1 MSDSQLNQKLNSSI
15 HPSQTDKTL
24 SVLKEIV
31 GKAMG
36 VSSSEI
42 DDRTNFLEL
51 GFESVQLLQING
63 AIKKAFGLNISLKL
77 LIENSST
84 INELAVYIS
93 QQMPSIEPT
102 LTPDRPETNN
112 SKPKKEESL
121 LPEKYLDRQTDNT
134 AIKRLMAQQLEVM
147 SKQLEFLR
155 ENISPKQ
162 KQPTRIP
169 TETIEPER
177 PKQIPIQNSKS
188 KIQNFPSSANLTPRQ
203 KEHLDALI
211 ARVIERTQA
220 SKNLTQNDRVHHAN
234 SRSVL
239 GFRPSIK
246 EMVYPIYPQRS
257 SGARIW
263 DIDGNEYIDMSM
275 GFGALLFGHS
285 PSFIINAIQDYV
297 HQGIQHGP
305 QSALAGKAAQLVC
318 ELTGQERAC
327 FCNDGSEAV
336 MGAIRIA
343 RAITGREKI
352 AFFAGSY
359 HGTLDE
365 VLVAGVPSEDGK
377 LRSIAIAPGI
387 PQHKVEQVIVLDYGN
402 PKSLDIIRSH
412 ASELAA
418 ILVEPIQ
425 SAKPD
430 LQPKEFLHELRQ
442 LTQEMGIVLIFDEV
456 ITGFRMHPG
465 GMQALWNIRAD
476 ITTYGKAIGGGMPIG
491 VIAGK
496 ATFMDALDGGF
507 WSYGDASYPEVEVT
521 HFAGTFFKHPLVMA
535 ATLAA
540 LTHLKNSG
548 AKLQEELTTKTIKLV
563 NTLNTYFEQKQ
574 LPIQVVH
581 FGSLFRFAYS
591 PTLNWM
597 DLFFYH
603 LLEKGIFA
611 LENRRL
617 FLSTA
622 HTDEDI
628 ERMIQAVKESISEM
642 QEGGFLPP
650 EVLCRGS
657 APVPAPNPKGATTGG
672 LPLQENETALPREG
686 GLQTLPLTEAQKE
699 LWVMAQ
705 MGENVS
711 RAYNQSTT
719 IHLRGSFNLVAA
731 RKAIQEVV
739 DRHEALGA
747 TFSPSGDYQQINS
760 TLTINIP
767 VVDFSTLDDSD
778 RATHLE
784 EFLATEARQ
793 TFNLETGPLV
803 RTQIVKLEEKHHLL
817 VLTVHHIIADG
828 WSLGVLQQELA
839 AIYTAEWQAI
849 AHQLPQPMQLSEYVQ
864 WEASQQESA
873 KMAKAEAYWLQQFSS
888 SVPVLELPTDRPRP
902 SVNRYVGTR
911 QSFILD
917 TSFYDALKNA
927 SIKFKSTLFTT
938 ALAGFLALL
947 HRLTG
952 QEDIVIGIPSAG
964 QLSVEGESLVG
975 HYVNLLPI
983 RSQVGTNPTF
993 TQYLSSI
1000 KQVLSDA
1007 YDHQIYP
1014 FIRLVKKLNLPRDTS
1029 RPPLVTILFNW
1040 DRPMATLESF
1050 SQKVEF
1056 VRNTTNSSIS
1066 DIFLDIHQQ
1075 NDELVVDCEYNTD
1088 LFDSQTIERWM
1099 KHWQTLLES
1108 IFANPEQRVWD
1119 LPLLK
1124 SPEIKQLLL
1133 EWNDTQTDYPQ
1144 HCIHELFE
1152 AQVECT
1158 PDAVAVMFENQSLT
1172 YRELNAKANQLAHY
1186 LQKLGVNSEVIV
1198 GICLERSLDPIV
1210 AILGVLKAGGAY
1222 LPLDP
1227 NYPQERLDFMLSDA
1241 QLSVLI
1247 THSSLVKN
1255 FPKMTVLCLDTDWE
1269 IIQQESQENPVNSST
1284 IDNVAYVIYTSGS
1297 TGKPKGV
1304 LGLHRGAINRFYW
1317 MWQTY
1322 PFKEEEVCC
1331 QKTSLNF
1338 VDSVWEIFGPLLQGI
1353 RTIIISDRILKDP
1366 HQFVETLANNQVT
1379 RLVLVP
1385 SLLRLLLDTF
1395 ADLQKRLPKLNFW
1408 VTSGETLS
1416 VELLQKFQQILPKS
1430 TLLNLYGS
1438 SEVSADVTCYNID
1451 PQNKVNSQVLIGRA
1465 IANTQIYVLDKN
1477 LQPVPIGIPGELY
1490 VGGAGLARGYLNR
1503 PELTLERFIPN
1514 PLASVHTE
1522 LSTKLYKTGDL
1533 VRYLPDGNLEF
1544 LGRIDNQ
1551 VKIRG
1556 FRIELGEI
1564 EAVLAQHPSVRQV
1577 IVLARENEINN
1588 QQLVAYLISDPE
1600 QAIAV
1605 SELHRLLQEKLPNYM
1620 IPSAFIVLETL
1631 PLLPNGKVD
1640 CRALPALEQARPK
1653 LEAAYQAPR
1662 TEIEQTIAAIWQEF
1676 LHLEEVGIQDNFF
1689 DLGGDSLLLVRVHSQ
1704 MQKIF
1709 QREFSLVGMFQYPTI
1724 GYLAEYLIKEE
1735 NKQRSYANNS
1745 QSSITPTDS
1754 INRRRQVRQ
1763 EHRAARQ
1770 RRE

>member
-15 HPSQTDKTL
+15 HPSPTDKIL
-24 SVLKEIV
+24 SALKEIV

-36 VSSSEI
+36 VSASEI

-63 AIKKAFGLNISLKL
+63 AIKKVFGLNISLKL

-84 INELAVYIS
+84 LNELAVYIA
-93 QQMPSIEPT
+93 QQIPSVEPT
-102 LTPDRPETNN
+102 LTPDFPGKNN
-112 SKPKKEESL
+112 SKLNKKESPF
-121 LPEKYLDRQTDNT
+121 PENNVVRQTDNT

-147 SKQLEFLR
+147 SKQLDFLR

-169 TETIEPER
+169 TATIAQER
-177 PKQIPIQNSKS
+177 QREIPIQNPKS
-188 KIQNFPSSANLTPRQ
+188 KIQKSPSPANLTPRQ
-203 KEHLDALI
+203 QEHLDALI

-234 SRSVL
+234 SRSIL

-285 PSFIINAIQDYV
+285 PSFIIDAIQDYV
-297 HQGIQHGP
+297 RQGIQHGP
-305 QSALAGKAAQLVC
+305 QSAMAGKAAQLVC

-365 VLVAGVPSEDGK
+365 VLVAGVPSEEGN
-377 LRSIAIAPGI
+377 LRSIAIAAGI

-402 PKSLDIIRSH
+402 PKSLDIIRAR

-418 ILVEPIQ
+418 VLVEPIQ

-442 LTQEMGIVLIFDEV
+442 LTQETGITLIFDEV

-476 ITTYGKAIGGGMPIG
+476 ITTYGKAIGGGLPIG

-496 ATFMDALDGGF
+496 AAFMDALDGGF
-507 WSYGDASYPEVEVT
+507 WRYGDASYPEVEVT

-540 LTHLKNSG
+540 LTHIKNSG
-548 AKLQEELTTKTIKLV
+548 AKLQEELTAKTIKLA

-574 LPIQVVH
+574 LPIQIVH

-622 HTDEDI
+622 HTDADI

-642 QEGGFLPP
+642 QQGGFLPG
-650 EVLCRGS
+650 ESGV
-657 APVPAPNPKGATTGG
+657 
-672 LPLQENETALPREG
+672 ENGKKSSRSPIADR
-686 GLQTLPLTEAQKE
+686 QFSIPLTEAQKE

-719 IHLRGSFNLVAA
+719 IHLRGLFNLTAA

-739 DRHEALGA
+739 DRHEALRS

-767 VVDFSTLDDSD
+767 VVDLSSLDNSD
-778 RATHLE
+778 RETHLA
-784 EFLATEARQ
+784 EFLAREARE
-793 TFNLETGPLV
+793 TFHLETGPLV
-803 RTQIVKLEEKHHLL
+803 RTKIVKLEQQHHLF

-828 WSLGVLQQELA
+828 WSLGVLQQELT
-839 AIYTAEWQAI
+839 AIYTAECQAI

-864 WEASQQESA
+864 WEASQQESPE
-873 KMAKAEAYWLQQFSS
+873 MAKAEAYWLQQFSS
-888 SVPVLELPTDRPRP
+888 SVPVLELPTDRPRS

-911 QSFILD
+911 QTFTLD
-917 TSFYDALKNA
+917 KTVYGALKHE

-938 ALAGFLALL
+938 VLAGFFALL

-952 QEDIVIGIPSAG
+952 QDDIVIGIPSAG

-983 RSQVGTNPTF
+983 RSQVVENPTF
-993 TQYLSSI
+993 TEYLSSI

-1029 RPPLVTILFNW
+1029 RPPLVTILFNL
-1040 DRPMATLESF
+1040 DRPLATSESF

-1056 VRNTTNSSIS
+1056 VRNPTNSSIS

-1075 NDELVVDCEYNTD
+1075 NDEFVVDCEYNTD

-1108 IFANPEQRVWD
+1108 IIANPEQRVWD

-1124 SPEIKQLLL
+1124 SAELKQLLV
-1133 EWNDTQTDYPQ
+1133 EWNDTQTGYPH

-1152 AQVECT
+1152 AQVERT
-1158 PDAVAVMFENQSLT
+1158 PDAVAVMFGDQNLT
-1172 YRELNAKANQLAHY
+1172 YRELNTKANQLAHY
-1186 LQKLGVNSEVIV
+1186 LQKLGVKSEVMV
-1198 GICLERSLDPIV
+1198 GICLERSLDSIV
-1210 AILGVLKAGGAY
+1210 AILGILKAGGAY

-1227 NYPQERLDFMLSDA
+1227 AYPQERLDFMLADA
-1241 QLSVLI
+1241 KLSLVI
-1247 THSSLVKN
+1247 SHSSLVKN
-1255 FPKMTVLCLDTDWE
+1255 FAKMTVICLDTDWE
-1269 IIQQESQENPVNSST
+1269 IIQQENRENPVSHST

-1304 LGLHRGAINRFYW
+1304 LGLHRGAINRFQW

-1322 PFKEEEVCC
+1322 PFKGEEVCC

-1353 RTIIISDRILKDP
+1353 PTIIISDRILKDP
-1366 HQFVETLANNQVT
+1366 HQFVETLANNKVT

-1408 VTSGETLS
+1408 VTSGEALS
-1416 VELLQKFQQILPKS
+1416 VDLLQKFRQILPES

-1438 SEVSADVTCYNID
+1438 SEVSADVTCYSSS
-1451 PQNKVNSQVLIGRA
+1451 PQDRANSQVLIGRA
-1465 IANTQIYVLDKN
+1465 IANTQIYVLDRN
-1477 LQPVPIGIPGELY
+1477 LQPVPIGVPGELY

-1503 PELTLERFIPN
+1503 PELTSEKFIPN
-1514 PLASVHTE
+1514 PLAIVDREQT
-1522 LSTKLYKTGDL
+1522 TKLYKTGDL

-1577 IVLARENEINN
+1577 IVLARENEPDN
-1588 QQLVAYLISDPE
+1588 QQLVAYIVSDSE
-1600 QAIAV
+1600 QPIAA

-1620 IPSAFIVLETL
+1620 IPSAFVMLETL
-1631 PLLPNGKVD
+1631 LLLPNGKVD
-1640 CRALPALEQARPK
+1640 RRSLPAPEQARPK

-1662 TEIEQTIAAIWQEF
+1662 TEIEQTIGAIWQEY
-1676 LHLEEVGIQDNFF
+1676 LHLEEVGIHDNFF

-1724 GYLAEYLIKEE
+1724 GYLAEYLIQEE
-1735 NKQRSYANNS
+1735 NKQRSYANHS
-1745 QSSITPTDS
+1745 QPSITPTDS

-1770 RRE
+1770 RREQP

>member
-1 MSDSQLNQKLNSSI
+1 MFDSQLNQKLNLSI
-15 HPSQTDKTL
+15 HPSQTDKIL

-42 DDRTNFLEL
+42 DDKNNFLEL

-93 QQMPSIEPT
+93 QQIPPIEPT
-102 LTPDRPETNN
+102 LTPARPETNN
-112 SKPKKEESL
+112 SKPKKKESL
-121 LPEKYLDRQTDNT
+121 LPENHLDRQTDNT

-147 SKQLEFLR
+147 SKQLDFLR

-169 TETIEPER
+169 TETIEQER
-177 PKQIPIQNSKS
+177 LEEIPIQNPKS
-188 KIQNFPSSANLTPRQ
+188 KIQKSPSSANLTPRQ
-203 KEHLDALI
+203 QEHLDALM
-211 ARVIERTQA
+211 ARVIKRTQA
-220 SKNLTQNDRVHHAN
+220 SKNLTQNDRIHHAN
-234 SRSVL
+234 PRSVL

-246 EMVYPIYPQRS
+246 EMVYPIYPQKS

-285 PSFIINAIQDYV
+285 PSFIIDAIQDQV

-305 QSALAGKAAQLVC
+305 QSAMAGKAAQLVC
-318 ELTGQERAC
+318 ELTGQERAS

-365 VLVAGVPSEDGK
+365 VLVAGVPSEEGN

-402 PKSLDIIRSH
+402 PKSLDIIRAH

-418 ILVEPIQ
+418 VLVEPIQ

-442 LTQEMGIVLIFDEV
+442 LTQETGIVLIFDEV
-456 ITGFRMHPG
+456 ITGFRMHHG
-465 GMQALWNIRAD
+465 GMQSLWNIRAD
-476 ITTYGKAIGGGMPIG
+476 ITTYGKAVGGGFPIG

-496 ATFMDALDGGF
+496 AAFLDALDGGF
-507 WSYGDASYPEVEVT
+507 WRYGDASYPEVEVT

-540 LTHLKNSG
+540 LTHIKNSG
-548 AKLQEELTTKTIKLV
+548 EKLQEELTVKTTKLA

-622 HTDEDI
+622 HTDADI
-628 ERMIQAVKESISEM
+628 DRMIQAVKESISEM
-642 QEGGFLPP
+642 QEGGFLPGESGVGNGEKSSRSP
-650 EVLCRGS
+650 IADRQSSV
-657 APVPAPNPKGATTGG
+657 
-672 LPLQENETALPREG
+672 
-686 GLQTLPLTEAQKE
+686 PLTEAQKE

-719 IHLRGSFNLVAA
+719 IHLRGSFNLAAA

-739 DRHEALGA
+739 DRHEALRA

-767 VVDFSTLDDSD
+767 VVDFSTLDNSA
-778 RATHLE
+778 RETHLA
-784 EFLATEARQ
+784 EFLAREARE
-793 TFNLETGPLV
+793 TFNFETGPLV
-803 RTQIVKLEEKHHLL
+803 RTHIVKLEEQHHLL

-839 AIYTAEWQAI
+839 AIYTAECQAI
-849 AHQLPQPMQLSEYVQ
+849 EHQLPQPMQLSEYVQ
-864 WEASQQESA
+864 WEASQQESPE
-873 KMAKAEAYWLQQFSS
+873 MAKAEAYWLQQFSS

-917 TSFYDALKNA
+917 TSFYGALKNA

-964 QLSVEGESLVG
+964 QLSVEGEYLVG

-983 RSQVGTNPTF
+983 RSQVVKNQTF
-993 TQYLSSI
+993 TEYLSSI

-1014 FIRLVKKLNLPRDTS
+1014 FIRLVKNLNLPRDTS
-1029 RPPLVTILFNW
+1029 RPPLVTILFNL
-1040 DRPMATLESF
+1040 DRPLATSESF
-1050 SQKVEF
+1050 SQKFEL
-1056 VRNTTNSSIS
+1056 VRNPTNSSIS

-1108 IFANPEQRVWD
+1108 IIANPEQRVWD

-1124 SPEIKQLLL
+1124 SAELKQLLV
-1133 EWNDTQTDYPQ
+1133 EWNDTQTDYSQ
-1144 HCIHELFE
+1144 YHCIHELFE
-1152 AQVECT
+1152 AQVERT
-1158 PDAVAVMFENQSLT
+1158 PHAVAVMFGDQNLT
-1172 YRELNAKANQLAHY
+1172 YLELNTKANQLAHH
-1186 LQKLGVNSEVIV
+1186 LQKLGVNSEVMV

-1210 AILGVLKAGGAY
+1210 GILGILKAGGTY

-1227 NYPQERLDFMLSDA
+1227 NYPQERLAFMLSDT
-1241 QLSVLI
+1241 QLSVVI
-1247 THSSLVKN
+1247 THSSLLKN
-1255 FPKMTVLCLDTDWE
+1255 FAQMTVICLDTDWE
-1269 IIQQESQENPVNSST
+1269 IIPKENRENPVSHST

-1304 LGLHRGAINRFYW
+1304 LGLHRGAVNRFQW

-1322 PFKEEEVCC
+1322 PFKGEEVCC

-1353 RTIIISDRILKDP
+1353 PTIIVPDRILKDP
-1366 HQFVETLANNQVT
+1366 HQFVETLANNKVT

-1395 ADLQKRLPKLNFW
+1395 ADLQKRLPTLKFW
-1408 VTSGETLS
+1408 VTSGEALS
-1416 VELLQKFQQILPKS
+1416 VDLLQQFRQILPDS
-1430 TLLNLYGS
+1430 MLLNLYGS
-1438 SEVSADVTCYNID
+1438 SEVSADVTCYSSS
-1451 PQNKVNSQVLIGRA
+1451 PQDRANSHVSIGRA
-1465 IANTQIYVLDKN
+1465 IANTQIYVLDRN
-1477 LQPVPIGIPGELY
+1477 LQPVPIGVPGELY

-1503 PELTLERFIPN
+1503 PELTSEKFISN
-1514 PLASVHTE
+1514 PLALVDRE
-1522 LSTKLYKTGDL
+1522 RSTKLYKTGDL

-1577 IVLARENEINN
+1577 IVLGKENEPNN
-1588 QQLVAYLISDPE
+1588 PQLVAYIVSDSE
-1600 QAIAV
+1600 QKIAA

-1620 IPSAFIVLETL
+1620 IPSAFVMLETL

-1640 CRALPALEQARPK
+1640 RRSLPAPEQARPK

-1662 TEIEQTIAAIWQEF
+1662 TEIEQTIGAIWQEY
-1676 LHLEEVGIQDNFF
+1676 LHLEEVGIHDNFF

-1724 GYLAEYLIKEE
+1724 GYLAEYLIQEE
-1735 NKQRSYANNS
+1735 NKQRSYANHS
-1745 QSSITPTDS
+1745 QPSITPTDS

-1770 RRE
+1770 RREQP

>member
-15 HPSQTDKTL
+15 HPSQTDKIL

-63 AIKKAFGLNISLKL
+63 AIKKAFGLSISLKL

-93 QQMPSIEPT
+93 QQIPPVEPT
-102 LTPDRPETNN
+102 LAPDRPETNN
-112 SKPKKEESL
+112 SKPKKKASL
-121 LPEKYLDRQTDNT
+121 LPEKNLDRQTDNT

-155 ENISPKQ
+155 ENISSK
-162 KQPTRIP
+162 KKKPTRIP
-169 TETIEPER
+169 TETIEQER
-177 PKQIPIQNSKS
+177 QREIPIQNPKS
-188 KIQNFPSSANLTPRQ
+188 KIQKSPSSANLTPRQ
-203 KEHLDALI
+203 QEHLDVLI
-211 ARVIERTQA
+211 ARAIERTQA
-220 SKNLTQNDRVHHAN
+220 SKNLTQSDRVHHAN

-297 HQGIQHGP
+297 HQGIQLGP
-305 QSALAGKAAQLVC
+305 QSAMAGKAAQLVC

-352 AFFAGSY
+352 AFFGGSY

-365 VLVAGVPSEDGK
+365 VLVAGVASEEGN

-402 PKSLDIIRSH
+402 PKSLDIIRAH

-418 ILVEPIQ
+418 VLVEPIQ

-476 ITTYGKAIGGGMPIG
+476 ITTYGKAVGGGMPVG

-496 ATFMDALDGGF
+496 AAFMDALDGGF
-507 WSYGDASYPEVEVT
+507 WSYGDASYPEAEVT

-548 AKLQEELTTKTIKLV
+548 AKLQEELNAKTLKLA

-574 LPIQVVH
+574 LPIQIVH

-622 HTDEDI
+622 HTDADI
-628 ERMIQAVKESISEM
+628 DRMIQAVKESISEM
-642 QEGGFLPP
+642 QEGGFLPG
-650 EVLCRGS
+650 ESGV
-657 APVPAPNPKGATTGG
+657 
-672 LPLQENETALPREG
+672 ENGKKSSRSPIANR
-686 GLQTLPLTEAQKE
+686 QSSIPLTEAQKE

-719 IHLRGSFNLVAA
+719 IHLRGSFNLTAA

-739 DRHEALGA
+739 DRHEALRA

-767 VVDFSTLDDSD
+767 VVDFSTLDNSD
-778 RATHLE
+778 RETHLA
-784 EFLATEARQ
+784 EFLTTEARQ
-793 TFNLETGPLV
+793 TFNLETENLV
-803 RTQIVKLEEKHHLL
+803 RTQIVKLEEQHHLL

-828 WSLGVLQQELA
+828 WSLGVLQQELT
-839 AIYTAEWQAI
+839 AIYTAECEAI
-849 AHQLPQPMQLSEYVQ
+849 EHQLPQPMQLSEYVQ
-864 WEASQQESA
+864 WEASQQESPE
-873 KMAKAEAYWLQQFSS
+873 MAKAEAYWLQQFCS

-911 QSFILD
+911 QTFTLD
-917 TSFYDALKNA
+917 KTFYGALKHET
-927 SIKFKSTLFTT
+927 IKFKSTLFTT
-938 ALAGFLALL
+938 VLAGFLALV

-952 QEDIVIGIPSAG
+952 QDDIVIGIPSAG
-964 QLSVEGESLVG
+964 QLSVEGEYLVG

-983 RSQVGTNPTF
+983 RSQLVENQTF
-993 TQYLSSI
+993 TEYLSSL

-1014 FIRLVKKLNLPRDTS
+1014 FIRLVKKLNLSRDTS
-1029 RPPLVTILFNW
+1029 RPPLVTILFNL
-1040 DRPMATLESF
+1040 DRPLATSESF
-1050 SQKVEF
+1050 SRKFEF
-1056 VRNTTNSSIS
+1056 VRNPTNSSIS

-1108 IFANPEQRVWD
+1108 IVANPEQRVWD

-1124 SPEIKQLLL
+1124 PAELKELLV
-1133 EWNDTQTDYPQ
+1133 EWNDTETDYPQ
-1144 HCIHELFE
+1144 HYCIHQLFE
-1152 AQVECT
+1152 AQVERT
-1158 PDAVAVMFENQSLT
+1158 PDAVAVMFGNQSLT
-1172 YRELNAKANQLAHY
+1172 YGELNAKANQLAHH
-1186 LQKLGVNSEVIV
+1186 LQKLGVNSEVMV
-1198 GICLERSLDPIV
+1198 GICLDRSLDSIV
-1210 AILGVLKAGGAY
+1210 GILGVLKAGGAY

-1227 NYPQERLDFMLSDA
+1227 NYPQERLAFMLSDT
-1241 QLSVLI
+1241 QLSVAI

-1255 FPKMTVLCLDTDWE
+1255 FAQMTVICLDTDWE
-1269 IIQQESQENPVNSST
+1269 IIQQESRENPVSRST

-1304 LGLHRGAINRFYW
+1304 LGLHRGAVNRFQW

-1322 PFKEEEVCC
+1322 PFKGEDVCC

-1353 RTIIISDRILKDP
+1353 RTIIVSDRILKDP
-1366 HQFVETLANNQVT
+1366 HQFVETLANNKVT

-1408 VTSGETLS
+1408 VTSGEALS
-1416 VELLQKFQQILPKS
+1416 VEVLQKFRQILPES

-1438 SEVSADVTCYNID
+1438 SEVSADVTCYRID
-1451 PQNKVNSQVLIGRA
+1451 PQDKVNSQVLIGRA
-1465 IANTQIYVLDKN
+1465 IANTQIYVLDRN
-1477 LQPVPIGIPGELY
+1477 LQPVPIGVPGELY
-1490 VGGAGLARGYLNR
+1490 VGGAGLAGGYLNR
-1503 PELTLERFIPN
+1503 PELTSEKFIPN
-1514 PLASVHTE
+1514 PLASVYTE

-1577 IVLARENEINN
+1577 IVLARENDRDN
-1588 QQLVAYLISDPE
+1588 QQLVAYIISDPE

-1605 SELHRLLQEKLPNYM
+1605 SELHGLVQEKLPNYM
-1620 IPSAFIVLETL
+1620 IPSAFVMLENL

-1640 CRALPALEQARPK
+1640 RRALPAPEQARPK
-1653 LEAAYQAPR
+1653 LEAAYQSPR
-1662 TEIEQTIAAIWQEF
+1662 TEIEQSIAAIWQEF
-1676 LHLEEVGIQDNFF
+1676 LHLEEVGIHDNFF

-1709 QREFSLVGMFQYPTI
+1709 QQEFSLVGMFQYPTI
-1724 GYLAEYLIKEE
+1724 GYLAEYLIQEE
-1735 NKQRSYANNS
+1735 NKQRSPANNS
-1745 QSSITPTDS
+1745 QPSITPTDS

-1770 RRE
+1770 SREQS

>member
-15 HPSQTDKTL
+15 HSSQTDKIL

-36 VSSSEI
+36 VSSFEI

-93 QQMPSIEPT
+93 QQIPPIEPT
-102 LTPDRPETNN
+102 LTPDLPEINN
-112 SKPKKEESL
+112 SKPKKKASL
-121 LPEKYLDRQTDNT
+121 LPENNIDRQTDNT

-147 SKQLEFLR
+147 SKQLDFLR
-155 ENISPKQ
+155 ENISLKKKQ
-162 KQPTRIP
+162 STRIP
-169 TETIEPER
+169 TATIEQER
-177 PKQIPIQNSKS
+177 LEEIPIQNPKS
-188 KIQNFPSSANLTPRQ
+188 KIQKSPSSANLTPRQ
-203 KEHLDALI
+203 QEHLDALI
-211 ARVIERTQA
+211 ARVIKRTQA
-220 SKNLTQNDRVHHAN
+220 SKNLTQNDRIHHAN
-234 SRSVL
+234 PRSVL

-285 PSFIINAIQDYV
+285 PSFIIDAIQDQV

-305 QSALAGKAAQLVC
+305 QSAIAGKAAQLVC
-318 ELTGQERAC
+318 ELTGQERAS

-365 VLVAGVPSEDGK
+365 VLVAGVPSEEGN

-402 PKSLDIIRSH
+402 PKSLDIIRSR

-418 ILVEPIQ
+418 VLVEPIQ

-430 LQPKEFLHELRQ
+430 LQPKEFLHELRK
-442 LTQEMGIVLIFDEV
+442 LTQETGIVLIFDEV

-476 ITTYGKAIGGGMPIG
+476 LTTYGKAVGGGLPIG

-496 ATFMDALDGGF
+496 AAFMDALDGGF

-548 AKLQEELTTKTIKLV
+548 EKLQEELTAKTIKLA

-574 LPIQVVH
+574 LPIQVVY

-622 HTDEDI
+622 HTDADI
-628 ERMIQAVKESISEM
+628 EQMIQAVKESISEM
-642 QEGGFLPP
+642 QEGGFLPGESGVGNGEKSSRSP
-650 EVLCRGS
+650 IADRQS
-657 APVPAPNPKGATTGG
+657 SI
-672 LPLQENETALPREG
+672 
-686 GLQTLPLTEAQKE
+686 PLTEAQKE

-719 IHLRGSFNLVAA
+719 IHLRGSFNLAAA

-739 DRHEALGA
+739 DRHEALRA
-747 TFSPSGDYQQINS
+747 TFSQSGDYQQINS
-760 TLTINIP
+760 TLTLNIP
-767 VVDFSTLDDSD
+767 VVDFSTLDNSD
-778 RATHLE
+778 RAPHLA
-784 EFLATEARQ
+784 EFLATEARE

-803 RTQIVKLEEKHHLL
+803 RTQIVKLEEQHHLL

-839 AIYTAEWQAI
+839 AIYTAECQAI
-849 AHQLPQPMQLSEYVQ
+849 AHQLPQPMQLSEYVH
-864 WEASQQESA
+864 WEASQQESPE
-873 KMAKAEAYWLQQFSS
+873 MAKAEAYWLQQFSS

-902 SVNRYVGTR
+902 SVNRYVGNR
-911 QSFILD
+911 QTFTLD
-917 TSFYDALKNA
+917 KTFYGALKTQ

-952 QEDIVIGIPSAG
+952 QDDIVIGIPSAG
-964 QLSVEGESLVG
+964 QLSVEGESLIG

-983 RSQVGTNPTF
+983 RSQVVENPTF
-993 TQYLSSI
+993 TEYLSSI

-1029 RPPLVTILFNW
+1029 RPPLVTILFNL
-1040 DRPMATLESF
+1040 DRPMASLESF

-1056 VRNTTNSSIS
+1056 VRNPTHSSIS

-1088 LFDSQTIERWM
+1088 LFDSPTIERWM

-1108 IFANPEQRVWD
+1108 IFANPEQRIWD

-1124 SPEIKQLLL
+1124 SAELKQLLV

-1144 HCIHELFE
+1144 HHCIHELFE
-1152 AQVECT
+1152 AQVERT
-1158 PDAVAVMFENQSLT
+1158 PDAVAVTFENQSLT
-1172 YRELNAKANQLAHY
+1172 YQELNVKANQLAHY

-1198 GICLERSLDPIV
+1198 GICLERSLDQIV

-1241 QLSVLI
+1241 QLSVAI
-1247 THSSLVKN
+1247 AHSSLVKN
-1255 FPKMTVLCLDTDWE
+1255 FAQMTVICLDTDWE
-1269 IIQQESQENPVNSST
+1269 IIQKENRENPVSHST

-1304 LGLHRGAINRFYW
+1304 LGLHRGAVNRFQW

-1322 PFKEEEVCC
+1322 PFKGEEVCC

-1353 RTIIISDRILKDP
+1353 PAIIVSDRILKDP
-1366 HQFVETLANNQVT
+1366 HQFVETLANNKVT

-1395 ADLQKRLPKLNFW
+1395 ADLQKRLPNLKFW
-1408 VTSGETLS
+1408 VTSGEALS
-1416 VELLQKFQQILPKS
+1416 VDLLQQFRQILPDS
-1430 TLLNLYGS
+1430 MLLNLYGS
-1438 SEVSADVTCYNID
+1438 SEVSADVTCYSSS
-1451 PQNKVNSQVLIGRA
+1451 PQDRTNSHVSIGRA

-1477 LQPVPIGIPGELY
+1477 LQPVPIGVPGELY

-1503 PELTLERFIPN
+1503 PELTSEKFISN
-1514 PLASVHTE
+1514 PLAIAHRKQTA
-1522 LSTKLYKTGDL
+1522 KLYKTGDL

-1564 EAVLAQHPSVRQV
+1564 EAILAQHPSVRQV
-1577 IVLARENEINN
+1577 IVLARENEPNN
-1588 QQLVAYLISDPE
+1588 PQLVAYIVSDSE
-1600 QAIAV
+1600 QPIAV

-1620 IPSAFIVLETL
+1620 IPSAFVMLETL

-1640 CRALPALEQARPK
+1640 RRSLPAPEQARPK

-1735 NKQRSYANNS
+1735 NTQRPYANRS
-1745 QSSITPTDS
+1745 QLSITPTDS

-1770 RRE
+1770 RREGSIPNL

>member
-1 MSDSQLNQKLNSSI
+1 MFDSQLNQNLNSSI
-15 HPSQTDKTL
+15 HPSQADNIL
-24 SVLKEIV
+24 STLKEIV

-63 AIKKAFGLNISLKL
+63 AIKKVFDLNISLKL

-93 QQMPSIEPT
+93 EQIPSFEAT
-102 LTPDRPETNN
+102 LTPARPET
-112 SKPKKEESL
+112 SKSKLKEKELL
-121 LPEKYLDRQTDNT
+121 LPENNLNRETDNT

-147 SKQLEFLR
+147 SKQLDFLR
-155 ENISPKQ
+155 ENISPKK
-162 KQPTRIP
+162 KQPTRLP
-169 TETIEPER
+169 TTTLEQQRQEEIS
-177 PKQIPIQNSKS
+177 IQNPKS
-188 KIQNFPSSANLTPRQ
+188 KIQNSPNSANLTPRQ
-203 KEHLDALI
+203 QEHLDALI

-220 SKNLTQNDRVHHAN
+220 SKNLTQNDRIHHAN
-234 SRSVL
+234 PRAVL

-246 EMVYPIYPQRS
+246 EIVYPIYPQRS
-257 SGARIW
+257 SDARIW

-285 PSFIINAIQDYV
+285 PSFITDAIQDYV

-365 VLVAGVPSEDGK
+365 VLVAGVPSEEGK
-377 LRSIAIAPGI
+377 LRLIAIAPGI

-402 PKSLDIIRSH
+402 PKSLDIIRTH

-418 ILVEPIQ
+418 VLVEPIQ

-430 LQPKEFLHELRQ
+430 LQPQEFLHELRQ
-442 LTQEMGIVLIFDEV
+442 LTQELGIVLIFDEV

-476 ITTYGKAIGGGMPIG
+476 ITTYGKAVGGGMPVG

-496 ATFMDALDGGF
+496 AAFMDALDGGF
-507 WSYGDASYPEVEVT
+507 WSYGDASYPEVQVT

-548 AKLQEELTTKTIKLV
+548 AKLQEELTAKTIKLA

-574 LPIQVVH
+574 LPIHVVH

-622 HTDEDI
+622 HTNEDI
-628 ERMIQAVKESISEM
+628 DRMIQAVKESISEM
-642 QEGGFLPP
+642 QEGGFLPG
-650 EVLCRGS
+650 ESGVG
-657 APVPAPNPKGATTGG
+657 TGEKFSRS
-672 LPLQENETALPREG
+672 PISNRQSSI
-686 GLQTLPLTEAQKE
+686 PLTEAQKE

-719 IHLRGSFNLVAA
+719 IHLRGSFNLAAA

-739 DRHEALGA
+739 DRHEALRA
-747 TFSPSGDYQQINS
+747 TFSPLGDYQQINS

-767 VVDFSTLDDSD
+767 VVDFSTLDNSD

-803 RTQIVKLEEKHHLL
+803 RTQIVKLEDQHHLL

-839 AIYTAEWQAI
+839 AIYTAECQAI

-864 WEASQQESA
+864 WEASQQESPE
-873 KMAKAEAYWLQQFSS
+873 MAKAEAYWLQQFSS

-911 QSFILD
+911 QTFTLD
-917 TSFYDALKNA
+917 QTFYGALKTQ
-927 SIKFKSTLFTT
+927 SLKFKSTLFTT

-952 QEDIVIGIPSAG
+952 QDNIVIGIPSAG

-975 HYVNLLPI
+975 HYVNLLPV
-983 RSQVGTNPTF
+983 RSQIVENQTF
-993 TQYLSSI
+993 TEYLSSI

-1088 LFDSQTIERWM
+1088 LFNSQTIERWM

-1124 SPEIKQLLL
+1124 SPELKQLLL

-1152 AQVECT
+1152 AQVERT

-1172 YRELNAKANQLAHY
+1172 YRELNTKANQLAHY

-1198 GICLERSLDPIV
+1198 GICLESSLDPIV
-1210 AILGVLKAGGAY
+1210 AILSVLKAGGAY

-1227 NYPQERLDFMLSDA
+1227 NYPQERLDFMLSDT

-1255 FPKMTVLCLDTDWE
+1255 FTQITIVCLDTDWE
-1269 IIQQESQENPVNSST
+1269 IIQQESRENPVSSAT
-1284 IDNVAYVIYTSGS
+1284 IDNIAYVIYTSGS

-1304 LGLHRGAINRFYW
+1304 LGLHRGAVNRFHW

-1338 VDSVWEIFGPLLQGI
+1338 VDSIWEIFGPLLQGI

-1395 ADLQKRLPKLNFW
+1395 PDLQKRLPKLNFL

-1416 VELLQKFQQILPKS
+1416 VELLQKFQQILPES

-1438 SEVSADVTCYNID
+1438 SEVSADVTCYRSA
-1451 PQNKVNSQVLIGRA
+1451 PQDKVNSQVLIGRA
-1465 IANTQIYVLDKN
+1465 IANTQIYVLDQN
-1477 LQPVPIGIPGELY
+1477 LQPVPIGVPGELY

-1503 PELTLERFIPN
+1503 PELTSEKFIPN
-1514 PLASVHTE
+1514 PLASVHTK
-1522 LSTKLYKTGDL
+1522 LSTKMYKTGDL

-1588 QQLVAYLISDPE
+1588 QQLVAYIISDPE

-1605 SELHRLLQEKLPNYM
+1605 SELHRLLQAKLPNYM
-1620 IPSAFIVLETL
+1620 IPSAFVMLETL

-1640 CRALPALEQARPK
+1640 RRSLPAPEQARPK

-1676 LHLEEVGIQDNFF
+1676 LHLEEVGIDDNFF

-1709 QREFSLVGMFQYPTI
+1709 QRELSLVGMFQYPTI
-1724 GYLAEYLIKEE
+1724 GYLAEYVIKEE
-1735 NKQRSYANNS
+1735 NKQRSYANHS
-1745 QSSITPTDS
+1745 QLSITPTDS

-1763 EHRAARQ
+1763 EHRAGRQ
-1770 RRE
+1770 RREQS